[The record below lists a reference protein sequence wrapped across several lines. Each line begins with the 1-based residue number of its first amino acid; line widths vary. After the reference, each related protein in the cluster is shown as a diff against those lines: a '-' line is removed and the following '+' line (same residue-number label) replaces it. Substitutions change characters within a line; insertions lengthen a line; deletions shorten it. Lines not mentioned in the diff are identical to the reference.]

1 MLFALK
7 IVGSL
12 KHLTGRCNSWGACRY
27 LATLP
32 VDNGGL
38 SEEEQ
43 AVGRQWLATFEQS
56 KVPRKS
62 CEVSF
67 SRASGPGGQKVNK

>member
-7 IVGSL
+7 NIGRL
-12 KHLTGRCNSWGACRY
+12 KHLTNRCSSWEAYRY

-32 VDNGGL
+32 FANGGL
-38 SEEEQ
+38 SEEH

-56 KVPRKS
+56 KVPRDS

>member
-7 IVGSL
+7 IVGRL
-12 KHLTGRCNSWGACRY
+12 KHLTKRCSSWEACRY

-32 VDNGGL
+32 IDNGRL

-43 AVGRQWLATFEQS
+43 AVGRQWLGTFEQS
-56 KVPRKS
+56 KVPRDS